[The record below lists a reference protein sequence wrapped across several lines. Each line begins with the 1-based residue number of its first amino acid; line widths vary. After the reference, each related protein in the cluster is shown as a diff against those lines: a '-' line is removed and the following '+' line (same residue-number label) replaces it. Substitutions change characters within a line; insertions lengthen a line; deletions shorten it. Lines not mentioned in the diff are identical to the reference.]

1 MKVFEES
8 SKVYTV
14 IVHSFNM
21 GDVEDPDL
29 FAGQPLYDWQQSPS
43 GKWIME
49 VSALQP
55 SWHRLPRDYG
65 WRYEIIAY
73 LAEKDY
79 TFYKLKYE

>member
-1 MKVFEES
+1 MKTFES
-8 SKVYTV
+8 PATIHTV
-14 IVHSFNM
+14 VVHSFNM

-29 FAGQPLYDWQQSPS
+29 FAGQSLYEWEKSNP

-55 SWHRLPRDYG
+55 SWHRIPRDFG
-65 WRYEIIAY
+65 WRYEIRAY

-79 TFYKLKYE
+79 TFYKLKYD

>member
-14 IVHSFNM
+14 VVHSFNM

-29 FAGQPLYDWQQSPS
+29 FAGQPLYDWQESPA
-43 GKWIME
+43 GKWVME

-55 SWHRLPRDYG
+55 SWHRIPRDFG
-65 WRYEIIAY
+65 WKYEVHAY